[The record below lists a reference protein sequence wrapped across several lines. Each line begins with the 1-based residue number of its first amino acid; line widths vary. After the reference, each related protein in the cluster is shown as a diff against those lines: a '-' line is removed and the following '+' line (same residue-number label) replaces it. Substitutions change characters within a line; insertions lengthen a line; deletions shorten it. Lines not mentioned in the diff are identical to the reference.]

1 MVGVTLCARII
12 LTINVEV
19 QFMSLLKCPECNHDV
34 SEYAN
39 ACPNCGCPID
49 IIKNKTCDNCLEK
62 VILQDVGDYK
72 VKVIALVREVTG
84 LGLKEAK
91 DVIDNAPTLLFTG
104 MTTQKADNIKSK
116 FKNLGAT
123 IVVEDDTDSI
133 EEKMVIEPCKIK
145 QSEQYSITQQQDSKQ
160 QPHCPVCNST
170 NIQKIS
176 VASKAVGA
184 GLFGIFSKTAR
195 SQFECKDCGYK
206 F

>member
-1 MVGVTLCARII
+1 MA
-12 LTINVEV
+12 
-19 QFMSLLKCPECNHDV
+19 LLKCPECNSDV

-72 VKVIALVREVTG
+72 VKVIALVQEVTG

-91 DVIDNAPTLLFTG
+91 DVIDNAPILLFTG

-123 IVVEDDTDSI
+123 IVVENDTDSI

-145 QSEQYSITQQQDSKQ
+145 QSEQYSITQQQNPPKPQ
-160 QPHCPVCNST
+160 QHCPVCNST
-170 NIQKIS
+170 NIEKIS
-176 VASKAVGA
+176 FGKKAKGTF
-184 GLFGIFSKTAR
+184 LFGILSSDAR
-195 SQFECKDCGYK
+195 NQMHCKDCGYK

>member
-1 MVGVTLCARII
+1 MA
-12 LTINVEV
+12 
-19 QFMSLLKCPECNHDV
+19 LLKCPECNSDV

-91 DVIDNAPTLLFTG
+91 DVIDNAPILLFTG

-123 IVVEDDTDSI
+123 IVVENDTDSI

-145 QSEQYSITQQQDSKQ
+145 QSEQYSITQQQNPPKPQ
-160 QPHCPVCNST
+160 ITCPYCNST
-170 NIQKIS
+170 NTKKIS
-176 VASKAVGA
+176 TASRA
-184 GLFGIFSKTAR
+184 GSILGFGILSKKIGK
-195 SQFECKDCGYK
+195 QWHCNNCGSD